1 MISQGGKK
9 ILERFVS
16 TAKNL
21 LMENVTQMLQQHYGI
36 WADGHSIPVEQ
47 LPNQDTD
54 NVHTARMLHER
65 LKHLLAALPEE
76 KAEKE
81 KLAVSQLISEQ
92 AFTQLNRF
100 CALRMCEERDLILES
115 IRGGYDSVGFQ
126 SYDAIASQVAAPK
139 YERYKWYL
147 HSIFD
152 ELSVELPAVFDRF
165 SPYGLVFPDA
175 STLLK
180 LLQLIN
186 DSQLSEWYDE
196 QDGTTVNFW
205 TEDETLG
212 WMFQDYNSLE
222 ERRQMREESNKPRNS
237 REMAVRNQ
245 FFTPE
250 YIVRFLSDN
259 SLGRIWYE
267 MTGGKSRIGEELC
280 QYMVRRPDETL
291 AERKLKEPTEI
302 LSLDP
307 TCGSMHFGIYLYE
320 VYEYIYMDAWDNQP
334 SLLHSFREV
343 HTRESFQRE
352 VPKLI
357 LENNIFGCEIDPRAL
372 QLAALSL
379 WLRAQKSYSQ
389 MNIPA
394 NERPLI
400 KRSNLVLA
408 EAMPGNKRLLNG
420 LMEELD
426 KPLQNLIRKIWDKMK
441 FVGEAGLLFKMEKEI
456 ESDIEILRKNWSKVN
471 KQSSVDMF
479 KSDDERQKDEAEQ
492 RSIARLARKEE
503 KEQFFNQVTE
513 KLQEALQQLSAKLS
527 EEEGYENALFTE
539 DATRGFAFIELC
551 QKRFDCIVMN
561 PPFGEGSENTS
572 DYLDK
577 NYPAWCRNL
586 VCAFFDRMQ
595 EMLDEQGRL
604 GAIFDRTVMIKSSYE
619 SFRKRNLCGFI
630 TNCADTG
637 WGVLDASV
645 ETSTL
650 VLNKYSS
657 DVEGIFMDVLDVNP
671 EEKAIQLHAL
681 ITALREDEEVKW
693 NHIRKSVDFGN
704 LPNTIIGYYF
714 AESIINLFK
723 FKNIESRNI
732 IVRQGHAFVST
743 VHYRLFYELLNSNE
757 YYHMYNG
764 GSFSQFYSTYR
775 EVAFWGDS
783 GKTVKANS
791 SVVLRNPDYQLLA
804 GIGYGKRGEIV
815 DAHILHN
822 KSFFTVEGLA
832 LTQISETNR
841 YSVLSLINSILG
853 QYSINL
859 YCAQHKHAGYMNL
872 LPMPDY
878 ASRQSDINRIVNA
891 IITIKRK
898 WFSLDETN
906 LEYHGLLAQIDI
918 SQSIDKALG
927 KMQEQLNE
935 DYIRY
940 QELVRENHDLWMDL
954 AGIEPDSDFRK
965 TLNDYKQRRPYE
977 ELLSIDGASNTN
989 VIDKKVMAQ
998 EIVME
1003 LVGMAFG
1010 RWDADYAT
1018 GKKTIPEFGNV
1029 FDALPFMPVV
1039 SLQNESSP
1047 NASGSGFPAWEQNIP
1062 KEGTNNSQGG
1072 NTNGAYFSI
1081 PEDGILS
1088 MDADSPLSLTTH
1100 VRDVMRY
1107 IWDERAD
1114 DIEYELCQLI
1124 GCKNL
1129 QNYLESPTGFFDYH
1143 FKRYTK
1149 SRRKAP
1155 IYWPLSSEDG
1165 SLTYWVY
1172 YPKLNQNT
1180 LHSLILKLRDENE
1193 RLHSQI
1199 AATTDKTQQTL
1210 LRGRQQQ
1217 VEGMMDE
1224 LNNIINAG
1232 YKPNHDDGVP
1242 VTSCPLVKLIA
1253 HRGWKQECT
1262 ENWEDLQKGEYDWSH
1277 LAMSMFPARVTQK
1290 AKKDW
1295 CLALTPGLE
1304 HLCENKPKEKKTR
1317 KKKSDTQTSIDFE

>member
-54 NVHTARMLHER
+54 NIHTARMLRER

-81 KLAVSQLISEQ
+81 KLAVGQLISEQ

-165 SPYGLVFPDA
+165 SPYGLVFPDE

-186 DSQLSEWYDE
+186 DTQLSEWYDE

-267 MTGGKSRIGEELC
+267 MTGGNSRIGEDLC
-280 QYMVRRPDETL
+280 QYMVRRPDEVL
-291 AERKLKEPTEI
+291 NERQLKEPTEI

-334 SLLHSFREV
+334 SLLHSFREI
-343 HTRESFQRE
+343 HTRDSFQRE

-420 LMEELD
+420 LIEEL
-426 KPLQNLIRKIWDKMK
+426 PAPMRNLIRKIWEKMQ

-456 ESDIEILRKNWSKVN
+456 EEDIDYLRQNWGKVN
-471 KQSSVDMF
+471 QYRYASIFST
-479 KSDDERQKDEAEQ
+479 DEQKAKILAENEAKKALNQ
-492 RSIARLARKEE
+492 NKEE
-503 KEQFFNQVTE
+503 FFNEITE
-513 KLQEALQQLSAKLS
+513 RLRESLQQLSAKLS

-561 PPFGEGSENTS
+561 PPFGEGSENTT
-572 DYLDK
+572 DYLDA
-577 NYPAWCRNL
+577 NYPNWCRNL

-595 EMLDEQGRL
+595 NLLNEGGLL
-604 GAIFDRTVMIKSSYE
+604 GAIYDRTVFIKALYE
-619 SFRKRNLCGFI
+619 EFRKSNMCGYI
-630 TNCADTG
+630 RNCADTG
-637 WGVLDASV
+637 WNVLDANV
-645 ETSTL
+645 ETTVTVMSGQSQDISGTFINVRDELKKDVALLHSINVINKGGYLSNTYVSNSLDFMTL
-650 VLNKYSS
+650 PNSVIGYNFDKSILNVFKLPTLQKRGFEAKGGHKFHVQLFVRLYWEVSES
-657 DVEGIFMDVLDVNP
+657 NVFEPVAGNGKFYHFYAPYRDMAEWKDKGIRVYAMNLIRNP
-671 EEKAIQLHAL
+671 EAQKTIGTYYGERGDIIDAQILKPNMFTTQGYIGIPAKTH
-681 ITALREDEEVKW
+681 DE
-693 NHIRKSVDFGN
+693 
-704 LPNTIIGYYF
+704 GYICT
-714 AESIINLFK
+714 S
-723 FKNIESRNI
+723 
-732 IVRQGHAFVST
+732 FV
-743 VHYRLFYELLNSNE
+743 
-757 YYHMYNG
+757 
-764 GSFSQFYSTYR
+764 
-775 EVAFWGDS
+775 
-783 GKTVKANS
+783 
-791 SVVLRNPDYQLLA
+791 
-804 GIGYGKRGEIV
+804 
-815 DAHILHN
+815 
-822 KSFFTVEGLA
+822 
-832 LTQISETNR
+832 
-841 YSVLSLINSILG
+841 NSILS
-853 QYSINL
+853 QYFLNL
-859 YCAQHKHAGYMNL
+859 YSGGHKMTTYVNQI
-872 LPMPDY
+872 PMPQY
-878 ASRQSDINRIVNA
+878 NSKEEEVVQTVKNA
-891 IITIKRK
+891 ILIKRH
-898 WFSLDETN
+898 WFSLEETN
-906 LEYHGLLAQIDI
+906 LEYHGLIAQMDID
-918 SQSIDKALG
+918 QSISKALD
-927 KMQEQLNE
+927 KMQEQLNS

-940 QELVRENHDLWMDL
+940 QELVSKNDDLWMDL

-1018 GKKTIPEFGNV
+1018 GKKTIPEFGDV

-1047 NASGSGFPAWEQNIP
+1047 NASGSGFPAREQNIP
-1062 KEGTNNSQGG
+1062 SKGTNNSQGG

-1199 AATTDKTQQTL
+1199 AATPDKTQQTL

-1295 CLALTPGLE
+1295 CLALTHGLE

-1317 KKKSDTQTSIDFE
+1317 KKKVDATEQMLDL

>member
-54 NVHTARMLHER
+54 NVHTARMLRER

-165 SPYGLVFPDA
+165 SPYGLVFPDE

-619 SFRKRNLCGFI
+619 AFRKRNLCGFI

-650 VLNKYSS
+650 VLNRYSTDS
-657 DVEGIFMDVLDVNP
+657 NGVFMNVHDVNA
-671 EEKAIQLHAL
+671 EEKDDQLKAL
-681 ITALREDEEVKW
+681 INTFNQGETIKWTHIVKSK
-693 NHIRKSVDFGN
+693 NFEN
-704 LPNTIIGYYF
+704 LPNAIVGYYF
-714 AESIINLFK
+714 DDDIIKLFQN
-723 FKNIESRNI
+723 KNIDELGTPAKEGHHIPAGIYLRKYYE
-732 IVRQGHAFVST
+732 IVRPHNFC
-743 VHYRLFYELLNSNE
+743 HY
-757 YYHMYNG
+757 YNG
-764 GSFSQFYSTYR
+764 GTFTMFYCIYNDFTFWNVPLLEADTNFSY
-775 EVAFWGDS
+775 
-783 GKTVKANS
+783 
-791 SVVLRNPDYQLLA
+791 RNPTLHKI
-804 GIGYGKRGEIV
+804 GGVGYGKRGDIIDSHV
-815 DAHILHN
+815 L
-822 KSFFTVEGLA
+822 KEGFYFSREGQA
-832 LTQISETNR
+832 IPSSSNRTR
-841 YSVLSLINSILG
+841 YSCLSYTNSIVV
-853 QYSINL
+853 QFTINL
-859 YCAQHKHAGYMNL
+859 YTGQHKISGNMNL

-878 ASRQSDINRIVNA
+878 ASRQSDIEHIVNA
-891 IITIKRK
+891 IIDIKRQ

-927 KMQEQLNE
+927 KMQERLNE

-940 QELVRENHDLWMDL
+940 QELVRENDDLWMDL

-1018 GKKTIPEFGNV
+1018 GKKTIPEFGDV

-1047 NASGSGFPAWEQNIP
+1047 NTSGSEFPAREQNIP
-1062 KEGTNNSQGG
+1062 SKGTNNSQGG

-1224 LNNIINAG
+1224 LNNIINAS

-1295 CLALTPGLE
+1295 CLALTHGLE

-1317 KKKSDTQTSIDFE
+1317 KKKVDATEQMLDL

>member
-21 LMENVTQMLQQHYGI
+21 LMENVTKMLQQHYGI

-47 LPNQDTD
+47 LPDQDTD
-54 NVHTARMLHER
+54 NVHTARMLRER

-81 KLAVSQLISEQ
+81 RLAVGQLISEQ

-126 SYDAIASQVAAPK
+126 SYDSIASGVAAPK

-165 SPYGLVFPDA
+165 SPYGLVFPDE
-175 STLLK
+175 STLLQ
-180 LLQLIN
+180 LLKLIN
-186 DSQLSEWYDE
+186 DTQLSEWYDE
-196 QDGTTVNFW
+196 QEGTTVNFW

-267 MTGGKSRIGEELC
+267 MTGGQSRIGEEQC
-280 QYMVRRPDETL
+280 QYMVRRPGERLRVGEQSSGMTL
-291 AERKLKEPTEI
+291 EERPLKEPTEI

-320 VYEYIYMDAWDNQP
+320 VYEYIYMDAWDHQP
-334 SLLHSFREV
+334 ALLHSFREI

-389 MNIPA
+389 LGIPA
-394 NERPLI
+394 SERPLI

-408 EAMPGNKRLLNG
+408 EAMPGNKKLLNG
-420 LMEELD
+420 LIEEL
-426 KPLQNLIRKIWDKMK
+426 PAPMRNLIRNIWKKMQ

-456 ESDIEILRKNWSKVN
+456 EEDIDYLRQNWGKVN
-471 KQSSVDMF
+471 QYRYASLFST
-479 KSDDERQKDEAEQ
+479 DEQKAKILAQNE
-492 RSIARLARKEE
+492 ARKVLKQNKEE
-503 KEQFFNQVTE
+503 FFNEITE
-513 KLQEALQQLSAKLS
+513 RLRESLQQLSAKLS
-527 EEEGYENALFTE
+527 EEEGYENALFKE

-572 DYLDK
+572 KYLDD

-595 EMLDEQGRL
+595 EMLSEQGRL

-619 SFRKRNLCGFI
+619 PFRKRNLCGFI

-657 DVEGIFMDVLDVNP
+657 DVEGVFMDVLDVNA
-671 EEKAIQLHAL
+671 EEKDAQLHAL
-681 ITALREDEEVKW
+681 ISALSHGEEIKW
-693 NHIRKSVDFGN
+693 THLDKSADFAN
-704 LPNTIIGYYF
+704 LPNAIIGYYF
-714 AESIINLFK
+714 DKNIINIFQNRHMEARGLVSK
-723 FKNIESRNI
+723 K
-732 IVRQGHAFVST
+732 GHDLSAKV
-743 VHYRLFYELLNSNE
+743 YPRLFYEVIDKTHFCL
-757 YYHMYNG
+757 MYNG
-764 GSFSQFYSTYR
+764 GPYHMFYFPYSDVVMWNEEIVR
-775 EVAFWGDS
+775 NDRLCNIRSLHLQQQG
-783 GKTVKANS
+783 TV
-791 SVVLRNPDYQLLA
+791 
-804 GIGYGKRGEIV
+804 GYGKRGDIL
-815 DAHILHN
+815 DAHIL
-822 KSFFTVEGLA
+822 KKGFIFTREG
-832 LTQISETNR
+832 IGMPC
-841 YSVLSLINSILG
+841 LSNDDGFSSLGYLNSILA
-853 QYSINL
+853 QYTINL
-859 YCAQHKHAGYMNL
+859 YCEQHKGNGYVNL

-878 ASRQSDINRIVNA
+878 ATRQSDIERIVNA
-891 IITIKRK
+891 IIDIKRW

-906 LEYHGLLAQIDI
+906 LEYHGLIAQMPMAGSI
-918 SQSIDKALG
+918 SKVLDQ
-927 KMQEQLNE
+927 MQERLNE

-940 QELVRENHDLWMDL
+940 LSLVRENDDLWMDL
-954 AGIEPDSDFRK
+954 ADIDRESDFRQ
-965 TLNDYKQRRPYE
+965 TLNNYKQRRPYE
-977 ELLSIDGASNTN
+977 ELLSIDGASSQNI
-989 VIDKKVMAQ
+989 IDRKVMAQ

-1010 RWDADYAT
+1010 RWNMDYAA
-1018 GKKTIPEFGNV
+1018 GKRAIPAFGDV
-1029 FDALPFMPVV
+1029 FEALPFMPVV
-1039 SLQNESSP
+1039 SLTASD
-1047 NASGSGFPAWEQNIP
+1047 NA
-1062 KEGTNNSQGG
+1062 
-1072 NTNGAYFSI
+1072 
-1081 PEDGILS
+1081 PEDGILA
-1088 MDADSPLSLTTH
+1088 MDADSPLSLTAR
-1100 VRDVMRY
+1100 VRDVMHY
-1107 IWDERAD
+1107 IWGERAD
-1114 DIEYELCQLI
+1114 DLEYELCQMI
-1124 GCKNL
+1124 GCKSL
-1129 QNYLESPTGFFDYH
+1129 QTYLESPTGFFDYH

-1172 YPKLNQNT
+1172 YPRLNQNT
-1180 LHSLILKLRDENE
+1180 LHTLILKLRDENE

-1199 AATTDKTQQTL
+1199 ASTADKALQTL

-1217 VEGMMDE
+1217 VEGMMEE

-1253 HRGWKQECT
+1253 HRGWKQECS

-1295 CLALTPGLE
+1295 CLALTHGLE
-1304 HLCENKPKEKKTR
+1304 EICENKPKEKKTR